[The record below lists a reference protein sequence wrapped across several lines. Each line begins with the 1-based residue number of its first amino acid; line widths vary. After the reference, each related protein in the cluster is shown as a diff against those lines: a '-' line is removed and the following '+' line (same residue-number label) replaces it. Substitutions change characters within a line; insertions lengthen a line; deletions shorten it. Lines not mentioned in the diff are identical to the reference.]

1 MLWLIFLMF
10 CLLGTVQ
17 HFLFVPLGRPRSLSW
32 LLPVSES
39 PWEHYKLAF
48 WPLGG
53 ALAVAALLAELPLSS
68 FLWAWF
74 AAAGHGLC
82 TMLGI
87 YYIYRS
93 GLGVSRP
100 VLWLDILNYYI
111 TMFFGWKM
119 GLRALL
125 AEASWTKTA
134 LASLCLLVCAVLFA
148 WAAILPPENYPMF
161 REEEIHGRNQRTG
174 TS

>member
-1 MLWLIFLMF
+1 MLWLTFAIV

-17 HFLFVPLGRPRSLSW
+17 HFLFVPLGRPRSLCW
-32 LLPVSES
+32 FLPVSES

-53 ALAVAALLAELPLSS
+53 ALAVISLAAEMPLPA

-74 AAAGHGLC
+74 AAAAHGLC

-87 YYIYRS
+87 YYVYRS
-93 GLGVSRP
+93 GLGVPRP
-100 VLWLDILNYYI
+100 VLWVDILNYYI
-111 TMFFGWKM
+111 TMYFGWKI

-125 AEASWTKTA
+125 AEASWAKA
-134 LASLCLLVCAVLFA
+134 APAALCLVFCALLFA
-148 WAAILPPENYPMF
+148 WAAVLPPEKYPMF
-161 REEEIHGRNQRTG
+161 REEPYHGRNQRTG